1 MPPRLLAAHR
11 AAFARW
17 ADGETAEID
26 GRYLRLPALTPSG
39 AEVPVGMVLSSAAG
53 ADVDDLV
60 VAMIRPRDAP
70 HEAVNA
76 VALELM
82 DVLSSEQGLA
92 EAIDALLS
100 AIGQRLD
107 WDVADLWVIDDERG
121 VTRVLGQWTA
131 DPVGLADFQEAS
143 RGVSLRPGEGL
154 PGRVWAS
161 GVPVTIERIGDDPVL
176 HRQEQAQAAG
186 LHTAVAFPVEHDDA
200 VVGVIELF
208 RLRPQPV
215 EAELVAV
222 LADIGAPLGRH
233 LHRVQAAERQ
243 HRADQRQRL
252 ITAGVERLVAWL
264 DYPAPL
270 DELCDL
276 LVPEIADACVVDLV
290 ADTGLDRVGQAYIS
304 ADYSEAVAQLSEL
317 VPIETVEAGPIAVL
331 RSGETVVYDDIGA
344 ETLAAG
350 LPAEVPA
357 ELIERLSPTSTLIVP
372 LIGRGRVVGT
382 MTLTRQGGRYDD
394 EDRRF
399 AEELGRHVGLAVAN
413 AHLFERERSV
423 AIALQLSLLPPSLP
437 EIDGLEVAARYEPGS
452 THLVV
457 GGDFYDLF
465 AVEPGTWYAMVG
477 DVCGTGAE
485 AAAIT
490 SQVRYTARALASRVD
505 GPAAL
510 LREINAALLERGDTR
525 FCTAQ
530 VVRLRPGPDG
540 VAVTLSS
547 GGHPPAVLI
556 SRNGTRLIDCAG
568 TLLGIYPDTRHDEV
582 DLVLGPGEAV
592 AMYTDGVIET
602 RDAGGGLLGE
612 ERLVEVLD
620 ACVDEHAE
628 KTASQIIQAA
638 QDHADVGPADD
649 IAVLVLR
656 HA

>member
-304 ADYSEAVAQLSEL
+304 ADYSEAVAQLTEL
-317 VPIETVEAGPIAVL
+317 VPIETVEAGPMAVV

-413 AHLFERERSV
+413 AHLYERERSV

>member
-1 MPPRLLAAHR
+1 
-11 AAFARW
+11 
-17 ADGETAEID
+17 
-26 GRYLRLPALTPSG
+26 
-39 AEVPVGMVLSSAAG
+39 MVLSSAAG

-154 PGRVWAS
+154 PGRVWAT

-176 HRQEQAQAAG
+176 RRQEQAQAAG
-186 LHTAVAFPVEHDDA
+186 LHTAGRVPGRARRRRGRRHRA
-200 VVGVIELF
+200 VPAAPPAG
-208 RLRPQPV
+208 RGRAGGGPGRHR
-215 EAELVAV
+215 
-222 LADIGAPLGRH
+222 GAPGRH

-270 DELCDL
+270 NELCDL
-276 LVPEIADACVVDLV
+276 LVPDIADACVVDLV
-290 ADTGLDRVGQAYIS
+290 ADTGLDRVGEAYIS

-317 VPIETVEAGPIAVL
+317 VPIETVEAGPMAVL
-331 RSGETVVYDDIGA
+331 RNGETVVYDDIGA

-413 AHLFERERSV
+413 AHLYERERSV

-465 AVEPGTWYAMVG
+465 AVEPGTWYAVVG

-490 SQVRYTARALASRVD
+490 SQVRYTARAWRRGSTGRPRSSARSTPRSWNGATPASAPRRSSACD
-505 GPAAL
+505 RGP
-510 LREINAALLERGDTR
+510 
-525 FCTAQ
+525 TAW
-530 VVRLRPGPDG
+530 P
-540 VAVTLSS
+540 
-547 GGHPPAVLI
+547 
-556 SRNGTRLIDCAG
+556 
-568 TLLGIYPDTRHDEV
+568 
-582 DLVLGPGEAV
+582 
-592 AMYTDGVIET
+592 
-602 RDAGGGLLGE
+602 
-612 ERLVEVLD
+612 
-620 ACVDEHAE
+620 
-628 KTASQIIQAA
+628 
-638 QDHADVGPADD
+638 
-649 IAVLVLR
+649 
-656 HA
+656 

>member
-1 MPPRLLAAHR
+1 MVAVPGNPLWHRGYRPAHNRRRPVDACRLADPSRPSHRRHPHRRLAGTIIYANDAVSTLLGWTADDLVGRPVTDLVPQRLLAAHR

-17 ADGETAEID
+17 AEGETAEID

-39 AEVPVGMVLSSAAG
+39 DEVPVGMVLSSAAG

-233 LHRVQAAERQ
+233 LHRVQTAERQ
-243 HRADQRQRL
+243 LRADQRQRL

-276 LVPEIADACVVDLV
+276 LVPEIADACVVDLI
-290 ADTGLDRVGQAYIS
+290 ADTGLDRVGQAYVS
-304 ADYSEAVAQLSEL
+304 ADYSAAVAQLSEL
-317 VPIETVEAGPIAVL
+317 VPIETVEAGPMAVL

-394 EDRRF
+394 ED
-399 AEELGRHVGLAVAN
+399 G
-413 AHLFERERSV
+413 
-423 AIALQLSLLPPSLP
+423 
-437 EIDGLEVAARYEPGS
+437 
-452 THLVV
+452 
-457 GGDFYDLF
+457 
-465 AVEPGTWYAMVG
+465 
-477 DVCGTGAE
+477 
-485 AAAIT
+485 
-490 SQVRYTARALASRVD
+490 ASRKSW
-505 GPAAL
+505 GATSAWPWP
-510 LREINAALLERGDTR
+510 TP
-525 FCTAQ
+525 TS
-530 VVRLRPGPDG
+530 
-540 VAVTLSS
+540 TS
-547 GGHPPAVLI
+547 GSARSPSPC
-556 SRNGTRLIDCAG
+556 S
-568 TLLGIYPDTRHDEV
+568 
-582 DLVLGPGEAV
+582 
-592 AMYTDGVIET
+592 
-602 RDAGGGLLGE
+602 
-612 ERLVEVLD
+612 
-620 ACVDEHAE
+620 
-628 KTASQIIQAA
+628 
-638 QDHADVGPADD
+638 
-649 IAVLVLR
+649 
-656 HA
+656 